1 MKDIKC
7 PSCGKNFRIDPSSFE
22 EILHQIKDEEFNKQ
36 IKERL
41 LLAEEDNKKALEI
54 LKRELKIQLIEQ
66 NRAKDTEIQAL
77 ESKLNFA
84 DEKKRKIKN
93 EATNL
98 VIKKYGKGLENRL
111 KGTGVTPSYR
121 SWYENDCFVSIAAGT
136 YQEDTWSAIKWF
148 SVNVCSE
155 SAEIMESE

>member
-1 MKDIKC
+1 MYIHSLKF
-7 PSCGKNFRIDPSSFE
+7 SCSKSYDDFPCSHRQWRHEGHCRFVHGYSRSFTFWFTAKKLDLNGFVVDFSS
-22 EILHQIKDEEFNKQ
+22 
-36 IKERL
+36 
-41 LLAEEDNKKALEI
+41 
-54 LKRELKIQLIEQ
+54 LKP
-66 NRAKDTEIQAL
+66 
-77 ESKLNFA
+77 
-84 DEKKRKIKN
+84 
-93 EATNL
+93 
-98 VIKKYGKGLENRL
+98 LENRL

>member
-1 MKDIKC
+1 V
-7 PSCGKNFRIDPSSFE
+7 
-22 EILHQIKDEEFNKQ
+22 
-36 IKERL
+36 
-41 LLAEEDNKKALEI
+41 
-54 LKRELKIQLIEQ
+54 LKINNQYLLTFVYEETLNCLKSHKNKRIKINMQ
-66 NRAKDTEIQAL
+66 YYLNDK
-77 ESKLNFA
+77 KLNKI
-84 DEKKRKIKN
+84 EKQREIEN
-93 EATNL
+93 EAINL

-136 YQEDTWSAIKWF
+136 YQEDTWSAMKWF

>member
-1 MKDIKC
+1 MI
-7 PSCGKNFRIDPSSFE
+7 
-22 EILHQIKDEEFNKQ
+22 
-36 IKERL
+36 RL
-41 LLAEEDNKKALEI
+41 LITSI
-54 LKRELKIQLIEQ
+54 LFFSPLGG
-66 NRAKDTEIQAL
+66 
-77 ESKLNFA
+77 FA
-84 DEKKRKIKN
+84 DERQREIEN
-93 EATNL
+93 EAINL